1 MAKIDIAITGASG
14 TTAFAQVSQQ
24 IAYKIQSGHPFFNL
38 AALISDVPEHIGKPA
53 GEAMPWYGPQDL
65 PDSLA
70 NMTMMP
76 PDPEALAK
84 AGDIKLVISALPPW
98 VDKKV
103 DTIFPE
109 SGIPLLSE
117 SPLYRFEPDVPLVV
131 PEINADHLSILEDQ
145 KKGRGWKS
153 FIVSNPVCT
162 VTIIVLSMKPIID
175 AFGMEMCFQVT
186 LQSMSGAGPKG
197 LAAMDMVENMI
208 PFIGKEEE
216 KLEKEGPKILGSI
229 GKGEILPNPMPLST
243 SCNRIP
249 VLYGH
254 TICVFAKT
262 EKPVSVEEAKAV
274 FAEWKGPAQQ
284 LKLPSAPEN
293 PIIVMEQD
301 DRPQPRLDRARNKG
315 MSICVG
321 RIRKDPAF
329 ERGIK
334 WVVMGDN
341 FERGTSGNTILN
353 AELLYSKGLI

>member
-1 MAKIDIAITGASG
+1 MPKVDIAITGTLG
-14 TTAFAQVSQQ
+14 TTGFAQVSQQ
-24 IAYKIQSGHPFFNL
+24 IAYKIQSGHPYFNL
-38 AALISDVPEHIGKPA
+38 AALISESPEHVGKPA
-53 GEAMPWYGPQDL
+53 GECMPWYGPQDF

-70 NMTMMP
+70 NMTIMP
-76 PDPEALAK
+76 PDPEALGK
-84 AGDIKLVISALPPW
+84 AGNIKLVISAIPPW
-98 VDKKV
+98 VETKV

-131 PEINADHLSILEDQ
+131 PEINADHLSILDDQ
-145 KKGRGWKS
+145 MKGRGWKS
-153 FIVSNPVCT
+153 FLVSNPVCT
-162 VTIIVLSMKPIID
+162 VTVIVLSMKPIID
-175 AFGMEMCFQVT
+175 TFGMEMCFQVT

-216 KLEKEGPKILGSI
+216 KLEKEGPKILGTADN
-229 GKGEILPNPMPLST
+229 GKIISDTMPLST

-254 TICVFAKT
+254 TICIFAKT
-262 EKPVSVEEAKAV
+262 EKDATIEEAKKA
-274 FAEWKGPAQQ
+274 FSEWRPLPQE
-284 LKLPSAPEN
+284 LKLPSAPDY
-293 PIIVMEQD
+293 PIIVMEQE
-301 DRPQPRLDRARNKG
+301 DRPQPRLDRTRNKG
-315 MSICVG
+315 MSVCVG

-329 ERGIK
+329 KNGIK

-353 AELLYSKGLI
+353 AELLYAKGLL